1 MKRREMFR
9 SVLDLIFGYKVSKA
23 GASTPED
30 IRIYVIG
37 DIHGRFDLLEQLQ
50 VKIQADA
57 NTAGHLKII
66 QIFLGD
72 YVDRGPA
79 SKAVVDFMLR
89 SPPAGWERVCLK
101 GNHETMVL
109 KFLDDEIFLQK
120 WSRSGGL
127 ETLHSYGVGLIEKM
141 RDGDASKIQ
150 KKLKKKIT
158 KAHRKFFST
167 LKSSAE
173 FGDYFFAHAGVRPGV
188 RLNAQTEDDLLWIRK
203 EFISSNKDYGKIIV
217 HGHTP
222 VKQPEIL
229 PNRINIDTGAWSSGQ
244 LTCLVLEGE
253 TRRFL

>member
-1 MKRREMFR
+1 MFR
-9 SVLDLIFGYKVSKA
+9 PVLDFIFGYKGTKTH
-23 GASTPED
+23 ASTPKD

-37 DIHGRFDLLEQLQ
+37 DIHGRFDLLEKLQ
-50 VKIQADA
+50 VKIEADA
-57 NTAGHLKII
+57 ISAGHLKII

-72 YVDRGPA
+72 YVDRGPD

-89 SPPAGWERVCLK
+89 RPPSGWDRVCLK

-109 KFLDDEIFLQK
+109 KFLDDESFLKK
-120 WSRSGGL
+120 WSRGGGL
-127 ETLHSYGVGLIEKM
+127 ETLHSYGVGLVEKM
-141 RDGDASKIQ
+141 REGDADKIQ
-150 KKLKKKIT
+150 KKFRKKIS
-158 KAHRKFFST
+158 KAHMKFFMN
-167 LKSSAE
+167 LKSHAE

-188 RLNAQTEDDLLWIRK
+188 RLDAQTEDDLLWIRK
-203 EFISSNKDYGKIIV
+203 EFISSNKDFGKIIV

-222 VKQPEIL
+222 VKQPDIL